1 MTQSVSKQ
9 QSSNATMSVNTVG
22 IYVQIPFCASKC
34 SFCNF
39 SSAVAREAVF
49 DGYCQAIGQEIE
61 WLTGPSVSSAPGQL
75 DEPEGLGGPNRVD
88 PETRSLRSVR
98 CSLVPVSYPRSPV
111 PCSLFPVPYSLYPVP
126 CDTLYLGGGTP
137 SILGQERLQGLFENL
152 RRRLQFTTAP
162 EITIEITPGSADHE
176 LLECLRR
183 LGFNRLSIG
192 SQSFDDGELRSVGRL
207 HSASETIQQVLLA
220 RAVGFDN
227 ISMDLIGGLPHQT
240 KDSWQRSLRCALG
253 LEPEH
258 VSVYLFEV
266 DEKSRLGKE
275 VIEHGRRYHAD
286 SVPDDDFMA
295 WAYETACETL
305 HGAGYS
311 QYEISNFARP
321 GYESRHN
328 LKYWE
333 LKPYLG
339 LGAGSHS
346 FDGTCRWS
354 NEVSPEIYAA
364 KLGRGESPIA
374 ETRTLSVNEQLEE
387 FFFLGLRQRRGVDLA
402 VAAKRWGETPIA
414 RWGDKIARLEGEGL
428 IERHDQSIHIP
439 ERAYLVSNEI
449 FQEFLL

>member
-1 MTQSVSKQ
+1 M
-9 QSSNATMSVNTVG
+9 NTLG

-39 SSAVAREAVF
+39 SSGVARETAF
-49 DGYCQAIGQEIE
+49 GGYCKAIGQEIE
-61 WLTGPSVSSAPGQL
+61 WLT
-75 DEPEGLGGPNRVD
+75 R
-88 PETRSLRSVR
+88 
-98 CSLVPVSYPRSPV
+98 PRPV
-111 PCSLFPVPYSLYPVP
+111 PCSLFPVPCSLFPVP
-126 CDTLYLGGGTP
+126 CVDTLYLGGGTP
-137 SILGQERLQGLFENL
+137 SILGKERLQGLIENL
-152 RRRLQFTTAP
+152 RRRFQFPNLP
-162 EITIEITPGSADHE
+162 EITIEITPGSADRP
-176 LLECLRR
+176 LLEGLRR

-192 SQSFDDGELRSVGRL
+192 AQSFDDGELRSVGRL
-207 HSASETIQQVLLA
+207 HRASETVRQVSLA

-227 ISMDLIGGLPHQT
+227 ISLDLIGGLPHQT
-240 KDSWQRSLRCALG
+240 QDSWQRSLRSALS
-253 LEPEH
+253 LDPQH

-266 DEKSRLGKE
+266 DEKSRLGRE

-286 SVPDDDFMA
+286 AVPDDDFMA
-295 WAYETACETL
+295 WAYEKARETL
-305 HGAGYS
+305 RGAGYS

-346 FDGTCRWS
+346 FDGVHRWA

-364 KLGRGESPIA
+364 KIGRGESPIA

-402 VAAKRWGETPIA
+402 VAVKRWGSIA
-414 RWGDKIARLEGEGL
+414 RWSDKIARLEQEGW
-428 IERHDQSIHIP
+428 IERRDQSIHIP

>member
-1 MTQSVSKQ
+1 
-9 QSSNATMSVNTVG
+9 VNTVG

-39 SSAVAREAVF
+39 SSAVARDTVF
-49 DGYCQAIGQEIE
+49 DGYCNAIGQEIE
-61 WLTGPSVSSAPGQL
+61 WLSRPVALSAAVKFNQPDG
-75 DEPEGLGGPNRVD
+75 
-88 PETRSLRSVR
+88 SL
-98 CSLVPVSYPRSPV
+98 V
-111 PCSLFPVPYSLYPVP
+111 PCSLSPVPYTLFPVP

-137 SILGQERLQGLFENL
+137 SILGGQRLQGLFENL
-152 RRRLQFTTAP
+152 RRRFQFTTLP
-162 EITIEITPGSADHE
+162 EITIEITPGSADRN

-183 LGFNRLSIG
+183 LGFNRLSLG
-192 SQSFDDGELRSVGRL
+192 AQSFDDGELRSVGRL

-220 RAVGFDN
+220 RAAGFDN
-227 ISMDLIGGLPHQT
+227 ISLDLIGGLPRQT
-240 KDSWQRSLRCALG
+240 QESWQRSLRSALE

-266 DEKSRLGKE
+266 DEKSRLGRE

-286 SVPDDDFMA
+286 AVPDDDFMA

-305 HGAGYS
+305 REAGYT

-346 FDGTCRWS
+346 FDGTHRWS
-354 NEVSPEIYAA
+354 NEVSPDVYAS

-374 ETRTLSVNEQLEE
+374 ETRTLCVNEQLEE
-387 FFFLGLRQRRGVDLA
+387 FFFLGLRQRRGVDLGD
-402 VAAKRWGETPIA
+402 AAKRWGEVPIS
-414 RWGDKIARLEGEGL
+414 RWGDKIARLEHEGW
-428 IERHDQSIHIP
+428 IERHDQHIHIP

-449 FQEFLL
+449 FQHFLL